1 MAIFEAESWFPIQG
15 KEAEHEAA
23 MTNFLKWVGANRHL
37 FKEWKSLRYYVKEI
51 AGPNSG
57 RHFIVWEY
65 EDLASFEAYKKR
77 RHDYPGPYAEY
88 KKNDPYHLGVMDHRN
103 MEVEIWY
110 EIDRP
115 LWLEDRR

>member
-15 KEAEHEAA
+15 KEAEHAAA
-23 MTNFLKWVGANRHL
+23 MKDFLKWVGTNRHL
-37 FKEWKSLRYYVKEI
+37 FKEWKSLRYFVKEI

-88 KKNDPYHLGVMDHRN
+88 KKHDPYHLGVMDHRN

-110 EIDRP
+110 EEDRE
-115 LWLEDRR
+115 LWLE